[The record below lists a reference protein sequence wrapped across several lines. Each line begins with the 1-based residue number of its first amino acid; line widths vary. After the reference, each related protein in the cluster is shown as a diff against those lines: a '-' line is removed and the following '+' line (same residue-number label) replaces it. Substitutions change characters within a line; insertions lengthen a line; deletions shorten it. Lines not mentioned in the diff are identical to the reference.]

1 MRGDL
6 AFGERILDTALND
19 GSDWSYNAETGKLT
33 MNKEAIL
40 RSKVKIE
47 TMRFHM
53 ERLHRDT
60 WGEKTQTNL
69 TVDYARM
76 TEEERMAKAR
86 ELLGMIREITG
97 PRPQPTPIR
106 YEPEEGP
113 DEEPSG
119 IGG

>member
-1 MRGDL
+1 VVD
-6 AFGERILDTALND
+6 
-19 GSDWSYNAETGKLT
+19 
-33 MNKEAIL
+33 KELVL
-40 RSKVKIE
+40 RSKLRIE
-47 TMRFHM
+47 ARRFHM

-60 WGEKTQTNL
+60 WGEKVQTNL

-76 TEEERMAKAR
+76 SEDERLEKAR

-97 PRPQPTPIR
+97 PRPTPGPLI